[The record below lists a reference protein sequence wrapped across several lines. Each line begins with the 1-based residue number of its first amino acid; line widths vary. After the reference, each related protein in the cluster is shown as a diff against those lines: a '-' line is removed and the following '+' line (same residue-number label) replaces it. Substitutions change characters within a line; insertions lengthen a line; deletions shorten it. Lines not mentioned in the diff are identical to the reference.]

1 MNGGAV
7 RAARLLVCLVLLP
20 CSASA
25 ASLRDRLRASSLTVG
40 IAGGSAFDALADNIA
55 DTAAR
60 NLPIISGSAGYTYRY
75 NPQLEIFERT
85 SETLGPLFLERPDT
99 LGRGKL
105 NVNVSYQYVQFDEFD
120 GRSIKR
126 LEAQDPIVI
135 QEFDSAGNLLRST
148 ANRLRYGLKI
158 HSNIGSLSLTYG
170 LLDNLDV
177 NLLLPVIDTDFA
189 VGVQSQVI
197 AMALPG
203 GGFSAAPE
211 PLRIGR
217 TQGNAVGIGDI
228 LLRGKY
234 QFPAMEGGV
243 RSAAGLQLRLPSGN
257 ENDFQGTGDFEASPF
272 LYLSTILWS
281 HVEPHANLGV
291 DLRTDNVER
300 SQARYGLGAD
310 VDVTRRIGISLAFLG
325 RSQFKESAPASDTSF
340 LHLTSAGVQQ
350 RPLLGVSFDRK
361 DFFDLSFG
369 ARAVVWRQIMVFAN
383 GIYALNDDGL
393 RNGTVIPTAGV
404 EGTF

>member
-148 ANRLRYGLKI
+148 ATRLR
-158 HSNIGSLSLTYG
+158 
-170 LLDNLDV
+170 
-177 NLLLPVIDTDFA
+177 
-189 VGVQSQVI
+189 
-197 AMALPG
+197 
-203 GGFSAAPE
+203 
-211 PLRIGR
+211 
-217 TQGNAVGIGDI
+217 
-228 LLRGKY
+228 
-234 QFPAMEGGV
+234 
-243 RSAAGLQLRLPSGN
+243 SGN

-272 LYLSTILWS
+272 LYHSTIHWS

>member
-1 MNGGAV
+1 M
-7 RAARLLVCLVLLP
+7 RAARLLVCLVLIP
-20 CSASA
+20 CSAPA

-40 IAGGSAFDALADNIA
+40 ITGGSAFDALADNIA

-60 NLPIISGSAGYTYRY
+60 NLPIISASAGYTYRY

-85 SETLGPLFLERPDT
+85 SETLGPIFLERPDT

-126 LEAQDPIVI
+126 LEAPDRIVI
-135 QEFDSAGNLLRST
+135 EEFDSAGNLLRRT
-148 ANRLRYGLKI
+148 ANQLRYGLKI

-170 LLDNLDV
+170 VLDNLDV
-177 NLLLPVIDTDFA
+177 NLLVPVIDTDFR
-189 VGVQSQVI
+189 VGVESQVREEQ
-197 AMALPG
+197 LPG
-203 GGFSAAPE
+203 QQGFSPAPE
-211 PLRIGR
+211 PPR
-217 TQGNAVGIGDI
+217 TGTTRGNAVGVGDI

-234 QFPAMEGGV
+234 QLPELQGGV

-272 LYLSTILWS
+272 LYLSTFLWS
-281 HVEPHANLGV
+281 RVEPHANLGV
-291 DLRTDNVER
+291 DLRTDGVER

-310 VDVTRRIGISLAFLG
+310 VDVTKRVGVSLAFLG
-325 RSQFKESAPASDTSF
+325 RSQFKESAAASDTNF
-340 LHLTSAGVQQ
+340 RHLTAAGVQE
-350 RPLLGVSFDRK
+350 RPLLGVRFDRK

-383 GIYALNDDGL
+383 GIFALNDDGL
-393 RNGTVIPTAGV
+393 RNDTVIPTAGV

>member
-1 MNGGAV
+1 M
-7 RAARLLVCLVLLP
+7 
-20 CSASA
+20 
-25 ASLRDRLRASSLTVG
+25 
-40 IAGGSAFDALADNIA
+40 I
-55 DTAAR
+55 
-60 NLPIISGSAGYTYRY
+60 
-75 NPQLEIFERT
+75 
-85 SETLGPLFLERPDT
+85 GPEHEQPH
-99 LGRGKL
+99 
-105 NVNVSYQYVQFDEFD
+105 E
-120 GRSIKR
+120 
-126 LEAQDPIVI
+126 
-135 QEFDSAGNLLRST
+135 
-148 ANRLRYGLKI
+148 
-158 HSNIGSLSLTYG
+158 
-170 LLDNLDV
+170 
-177 NLLLPVIDTDFA
+177 
-189 VGVQSQVI
+189 
-197 AMALPG
+197 
-203 GGFSAAPE
+203 
-211 PLRIGR
+211 
-217 TQGNAVGIGDI
+217 
-228 LLRGKY
+228 
-234 QFPAMEGGV
+234 
-243 RSAAGLQLRLPSGN
+243 
-257 ENDFQGTGDFEASPF
+257 GTGDFEASPF

>member
-177 NLLLPVIDTDFA
+177 NLLLPVIDIDFA

-203 GGFSAAPE
+203 GGFSA
-211 PLRIGR
+211 
-217 TQGNAVGIGDI
+217 
-228 LLRGKY
+228 
-234 QFPAMEGGV
+234 EGGI

>member
-7 RAARLLVCLVLLP
+7 RAARLLVCLVLLLP

-25 ASLRDRLRASSLTVG
+25 ASLRDRWGASSLAVG

-60 NLPIISGSAGYTYRY
+60 NLPIISASAGYTYRY

-126 LEAQDPIVI
+126 LEAPDRIVI

-170 LLDNLDV
+170 VLDNLDV
-177 NLLLPVIDTDFA
+177 NLLVPVIDTDFG

-197 AMALPG
+197 AAALPG
-203 GGFSAAPE
+203 GGFSPAPE
-211 PLRIGR
+211 PLRTGR

-234 QFPAMEGGV
+234 QFPTMEGGI

-325 RSQFKESAPASDTSF
+325 RRHVKESAAASDTNL
-340 LHLTSAGVQQ
+340 LHLTAARGPEPPPPPVPL
-350 RPLLGVSFDRK
+350 RPPDL
-361 DFFDLSFG
+361 FDL
-369 ARAVVWRQIMVFAN
+369 
-383 GIYALNDDGL
+383 
-393 RNGTVIPTAGV
+393 
-404 EGTF
+404 

>member
-1 MNGGAV
+1 V
-7 RAARLLVCLVLLP
+7 RAARLLVFLVLIP
-20 CSASA
+20 CSAPA
-25 ASLRDRLRASSLTVG
+25 ASLRDQLRASSLTVG

-60 NLPIISGSAGYTYRY
+60 NLPIISASAGYTYRY

-105 NVNVSYQYVQFDEFD
+105 NVNVSYQYVQFDDFD

-126 LEAQDPIVI
+126 LEAPDRIVI
-135 QEFDSAGNLLRST
+135 QEFDSAGNLLRQT

-170 LLDNLDV
+170 VLDNVDV
-177 NLLLPVIDTDFA
+177 NLLVPVIDTDFA
-189 VGVQSQVI
+189 AGVHSQVLET
-197 AMALPG
+197 APPG
-203 GGFSAAPE
+203 GSFSPAPE
-211 PLRIGR
+211 PPRNGITR
-217 TQGNAVGIGDI
+217 GNAVGVGDI
-228 LLRGKY
+228 LLRAKY
-234 QFPAMEGGV
+234 QFAEQSGL

-257 ENDFQGTGDFEASPF
+257 QDDFQGTGDFEASPF
-272 LYLSTILWS
+272 LYLSTVLWS
-281 HVEPHANLGV
+281 RVEPHANLGI
-291 DLRTDNVER
+291 DLRTDDVER

-310 VDVTRRIGISLAFLG
+310 VDVTKRIGVSLAFLG
-325 RSQFKESAPASDTSF
+325 RSQFKESAAASDTNF
-340 LHLTSAGVQQ
+340 LHLTAAGVQE

-383 GIYALNDDGL
+383 GIFALNDDGL